1 MRFADIIGQQEL
13 KEKLV
18 GMARRDRVAHATMF
32 LGPEGA
38 GSFAL
43 ALALAQFISCSN
55 PEETD
60 SCGACPSCLKFRT
73 CQHPDLHFSYPI
85 INPGT
90 SIKKT
95 SEFFNAQWREMILKS
110 PYFNFHEWRNYIRAE
125 NKQLGIFVDE
135 ANSILH
141 KLSLSSYEGGSRF
154 LIMWL
159 PELMR
164 PDTANKLLKILE
176 EPEPGTL
183 FILVSE
189 STETILPTIL
199 SRTQLVK
206 VNKIKDAPMTAALVE
221 KLKLDEEVAQDLTHF
236 VDGNFVK
243 ARELAETNDE
253 SAHFFAAFVS
263 WMRACYSR
271 DVVQMVVLADEIHS
285 KGREGAKEFL
295 EYTLHFVRQCIV
307 HNYGQDDLAR
317 FTAQE
322 AAFAQKFSP
331 FINHLNV
338 IEISRE
344 VNEAITDIA
353 GNVYLKTVLVDLS
366 LKIHRLLRRQD

>member
-1 MRFADIIGQQEL
+1 MRFAEIIGQEEL
-13 KEKLV
+13 KKKMV
-18 GMARRDRVAHATMF
+18 GIARRDRLAHATMF
-32 LGPEGA
+32 LGPEGCGA
-38 GSFAL
+38 FPL
-43 ALALAQFISCSN
+43 ALALAQFISCKQ
-55 PEETD
+55 PGEDD
-60 SCGACPSCLKFRT
+60 SCGECDSCRKFKSF
-73 CQHPDLHFSYPI
+73 QHPDVHFSYPI
-85 INPGT
+85 INPG
-90 SIKKT
+90 SKQKSV
-95 SEFFNAQWREMILKS
+95 SETFNEQWREMVLKS
-110 PYFNFHEWRNYIRAE
+110 PYFSFHEWREYIGAE
-125 NKQLGIFVDE
+125 NKQLSFMVDE

-164 PDTANKLLKILE
+164 VDTANKLLKILE
-176 EPEPGTL
+176 EPEPGTFFFL
-183 FILVSE
+183 ISE
-189 STETILPTIL
+189 STENILPTIL
-199 SRTQLVK
+199 SRTQLIK
-206 VNKIKDAPMTAALVE
+206 VNKIDDEAMKMALGKKLHLDANVAA
-221 KLKLDEEVAQDLTHF
+221 DLAHF

-243 ARELAETNDE
+243 ARELAAIEDE
-253 SAHFFAAFVS
+253 SARFFAAFVG

-271 DVVQMVVLADEIHS
+271 DVAKMVSLTDEIHG

-317 FTAQE
+317 FTSQE
-322 AAFAQKFSP
+322 AAFAAKFAP

-338 IEISRE
+338 IELTRE
-344 VNEAITDIA
+344 VNAAILDIS